1 MTMEKHQIDIDSLS
15 KSSNDVDSISISLLF
30 LTGYWNIS
38 YDIFAES
45 FQKHTIEMWKI
56 ETFLKILR
64 NNRCCIDFNRYLI
77 NWKTIK
83 KLYTRKRETERIF
96 FCIID
101 YFDSLYVCV
110 LQDCTYCTVSC
121 ILWWFCYLLQCYDE
135 LNDKKLY

>member
-1 MTMEKHQIDIDSLS
+1 MTMELTSNRCRFDIEIIKWCRFDIDFIIISHWVLKYFIRHICRILSL
-15 KSSNDVDSISISLLF
+15 
-30 LTGYWNIS
+30 
-38 YDIFAES
+38 
-45 FQKHTIEMWKI
+45 HTIEMWKI